1 MYIFVPKKSQIMMIF
16 DVFAEK
22 ITQKLPFKPNNTQ
35 ESTLILLSRFLLE
48 PVLRDR
54 IFVLKGYAGTGKT
67 SLIGALVKT
76 MTEANMRTVL
86 MAPTGR
92 AAKVFSMMAGK
103 AAMTIHK
110 TIYRQRKFN
119 VDFEG
124 FQLMD
129 NKQKNTLFICD
140 EASMISTLNEGS
152 PFGTGNLLDDLI
164 EYVYSGDQCRLLLIG
179 DAAQLPPVGQSQSP
193 ALDLRKLQEFN
204 LEIMSAELTEVARQQ
219 LDSGIL
225 ANATMLRNMLMQ
237 GQTDDLPRIMHKS
250 FPDVKRIDGYE
261 LLDALSSS
269 YYNEG
274 LDDTIIVTRSNAR
287 ANKFNQGVR
296 NQILEREEE
305 LSAGDR
311 LLVVK
316 NNYYWGK
323 QFDKLPFIA
332 NGDIVVVKRVRSY
345 TELYGFRFA
354 EIEAELPDYDIE
366 TEVIVLL
373 DTLTVDGPSLPI
385 AEQQYLFNAVM
396 QDYADLPSQRDRVK
410 AVKDNKYFNA
420 LQVKYGYCVTC
431 HKSQGGQWSD
441 VYLDLGYIN
450 PEHLG
455 IDFYRWMYTAFTRA
469 RKTLYLVNMSDDM
482 SE

>member
-1 MYIFVPKKSQIMMIF
+1 MVIF

-22 ITQKLPFKPNNTQ
+22 IAQKLPFTPNNSQ
-35 ESTLILLSRFLLE
+35 LSALNLISRFILE

-54 IFVLKGYAGTGKT
+54 VFVLRGYAGTGKT
-67 SLIGALVKT
+67 SLVGALVKT
-76 MTEANMRTVL
+76 MSEANMRTVL

-92 AAKVFSMMAGK
+92 AAKVFSLMANRT
-103 AAMTIHK
+103 AMTIHK
-110 TIYRQRKFN
+110 TIYRQQKFN

-129 NKQKNTLFICD
+129 NRQKGTLFICD

-164 EYVYSGDQCRLLLIG
+164 EYVYAGDQCRLLLIG
-179 DAAQLPPVGQSQSP
+179 DAAQLPPVGQKRSP
-193 ALDLRKLQEFN
+193 ALEIGKLQEYG
-204 LEIMSAELTEVARQQ
+204 LDVMSAELTEVARQQ

-225 ANATMLRNMLMQ
+225 ANATMLRNMLIQ
-237 GQTDDLPRIMHKS
+237 GMTDNLPRIMHKDY
-250 FPDVKRIDGYE
+250 PDVRRVDGYE
-261 LLDALSSS
+261 LLEALASS
-269 YYNEG
+269 YGNVG
-274 LDDTIIVTRSNAR
+274 LDDTVIITRSNAR
-287 ANKFNQGVR
+287 ANKFNLGVR

-305 LSAGDR
+305 LSSGDR

-316 NNYYWGK
+316 NNYFWGK
-323 QFDKLPFIA
+323 QFDNLPFIA
-332 NGDIVVVKRVRSY
+332 NGDIVIVKRVRSF

-354 EIEAELPDYDIE
+354 EVEIELPDYDIE
-366 TEVIVLL
+366 TEVVVLL
-373 DTLTVDGPSLPI
+373 DTLMSEGPSLTLQDQQRLF
-385 AEQQYLFNAVM
+385 AEVM
-396 QDYADLPSQRDRVK
+396 QDYMDIPGQRDRIK
-410 AVKDNKYFNA
+410 AVKENRYFNA

-469 RKTLYLVNMSDDM
+469 QSTLYLVNMSDDM

>member
-1 MYIFVPKKSQIMMIF
+1 MTIF
-16 DVFAEK
+16 DVFSEK
-22 ITQKLPFKPNNTQ
+22 IVQKLPFRPNNSQ
-35 ESTLILLSRFLLE
+35 QNALKLISKFLLE
-48 PVLRDR
+48 PSIRDR
-54 IFVLKGYAGTGKT
+54 IFVLRGYAGTGKT
-67 SLIGALVKT
+67 SLVGALVKT
-76 MTEANMRTVL
+76 MSESNMRTVL

-92 AAKVFSMMAGK
+92 AAKVFSLMANRT
-103 AAMTIHK
+103 AMTIHK
-110 TIYRQRKFN
+110 TIYRQQKFN

-129 NKQKNTLFICD
+129 NRQKGTLFICD

-164 EYVYSGDQCRLLLIG
+164 EYIYSGDQCRLLLIG
-179 DAAQLPPVGQSQSP
+179 DSAQLLPVGQKRSP
-193 ALDLRKLQEFN
+193 ALEIGKLQEYG
-204 LEIMSAELTEVARQQ
+204 LEVMSVELTEVARQQ

-225 ANATMLRNMLMQ
+225 ANATMLRDMLSR
-237 GQTDDLPRIMHKS
+237 GQTEDLPRIKHKEY
-250 FPDVKRIDGYE
+250 PDVKRIDGYE
-261 LLDALSSS
+261 LLEALSSS
-269 YYNEG
+269 YYNAG
-274 LDDTIIVTRSNAR
+274 LDDTIIVTRSNVR
-287 ANKFNQGVR
+287 ANKFNLGVR

-305 LSAGDR
+305 LSSGDR

-323 QFDKLPFIA
+323 QFDNLPFIA
-332 NGDIVVVKRVRSY
+332 NGDVVVVKRVRST

-354 EIEAELPDYDIE
+354 EVEIELPDYDIE
-366 TEVIVLL
+366 TEVVVLL
-373 DTLTVDGPSLPI
+373 DTLTAEGPSLTVEDQQRLFANVMEDYMDI
-385 AEQQYLFNAVM
+385 AG
-396 QDYADLPSQRDRVK
+396 QRDRIK
-410 AVKDNKYFNA
+410 AVKDNRYFNA

-469 RKTLYLVNMSDDM
+469 QKTLYLVNMSDDM

>member
-1 MYIFVPKKSQIMMIF
+1 MTIF
-16 DVFAEK
+16 DVFSEK
-22 ITQKLPFKPNNTQ
+22 IAQKLPFRPNNSQ
-35 ESTLILLSRFLLE
+35 QNALKLISKFLLE
-48 PVLRDR
+48 PSISDRVFVLR
-54 IFVLKGYAGTGKT
+54 GYAGTGKT
-67 SLIGALVKT
+67 SLVGALVKT
-76 MTEANMRTVL
+76 MSESNMRTVL

-92 AAKVFSMMAGK
+92 AAKVFSLMANRT
-103 AAMTIHK
+103 AMTIHK
-110 TIYRQRKFN
+110 TIYRQQKFN

-129 NKQKNTLFICD
+129 NRQKGTLFICD

-179 DAAQLPPVGQSQSP
+179 DSAQLPPVGQKRSP
-193 ALDLRKLQEFN
+193 ALEIGKLQEYG
-204 LEIMSAELTEVARQQ
+204 LEVMSVELTEVARQQ

-225 ANATMLRNMLMQ
+225 ANATMLRDMLSH
-237 GQTDDLPRIMHKS
+237 GQTEDLPRIKYKEY
-250 FPDVKRIDGYE
+250 PDVKRIDGYE
-261 LLDALSSS
+261 LLEALSSS
-269 YYNEG
+269 YYNAG
-274 LDDTIIVTRSNAR
+274 LDDTIIVARSNLR
-287 ANKFNQGVR
+287 ANKFNLGVR

-305 LSAGDR
+305 LSSGDR

-323 QFDKLPFIA
+323 QFDNLPFIA
-332 NGDIVVVKRVRSY
+332 NGDVVVVKRVRST

-354 EIEAELPDYDIE
+354 EVEIELPDYDIE
-366 TEVIVLL
+366 TEVVVLL
-373 DTLTVDGPSLPI
+373 DTLTAEGPSLTV
-385 AEQQYLFNAVM
+385 EDQQRLFAAVM
-396 QDYADLPSQRDRVK
+396 DDYMDIAGQRDRIK
-410 AVKDNKYFNA
+410 AVKDNRYFNA

-469 RKTLYLVNMSDDM
+469 QKTLYLVNMSDDM

>member
-1 MYIFVPKKSQIMMIF
+1 MTIF
-16 DVFAEK
+16 DVFSEK
-22 ITQKLPFKPNNTQ
+22 IAQKLPFRPNNSQ
-35 ESTLILLSRFLLE
+35 QNALKLISKFLLE
-48 PVLRDR
+48 PSIRDRVFVLR
-54 IFVLKGYAGTGKT
+54 GYAGTGKT
-67 SLIGALVKT
+67 SLVGALVKT
-76 MTEANMRTVL
+76 MSESNMRTVL

-92 AAKVFSMMAGK
+92 AAKVFSLMANRT
-103 AAMTIHK
+103 AMTIHK
-110 TIYRQRKFN
+110 TIYRQQKFN

-129 NKQKNTLFICD
+129 NRQKGTLFICD

-179 DAAQLPPVGQSQSP
+179 DSAQLPPVGQKRSP
-193 ALDLRKLQEFN
+193 ALEIGKLQEYG
-204 LEIMSAELTEVARQQ
+204 LEVMSVELTEVARQQ

-225 ANATMLRNMLMQ
+225 ANATMLRDMLSH
-237 GQTDDLPRIMHKS
+237 GQTEDLPRIKYKE

-261 LLDALSSS
+261 LLEALSSS
-269 YYNEG
+269 YYNAG
-274 LDDTIIVTRSNAR
+274 LDDTIIVTRSNVR
-287 ANKFNQGVR
+287 ANKFNLGVR

-305 LSAGDR
+305 LSSGDR

-323 QFDKLPFIA
+323 QFDNLPFIA
-332 NGDIVVVKRVRSY
+332 NGDVVVVKRVRST

-354 EIEAELPDYDIE
+354 EVEIELPDYDIE
-366 TEVIVLL
+366 TEVVVLL
-373 DTLTVDGPSLPI
+373 DTLTAEGPSLTV
-385 AEQQYLFNAVM
+385 EDQQRLFAAVM
-396 QDYADLPSQRDRVK
+396 EDYMDIAGQRDRIK
-410 AVKDNKYFNA
+410 AVKDNRYFNA

-469 RKTLYLVNMSDDM
+469 QKTLYLVNLSDDM